1 MTTPLPSLNALRAF
15 EAVVRLTGVSRAAE
29 ALHVTHGAVSRQ
41 LRALEDELGLSLFHR
56 EGRSLVP
63 TAAAAQLAEA
73 TGIAFA
79 GISDAIAR
87 IRRAEAQAPL
97 VLGCAASVLA
107 RWIIPRLPQLERDL
121 PALQL
126 HLSPQE
132 SMPDEGLSGLD
143 AALVLHAPPWPDAWQ
158 VYDLAPE
165 RIGPVLANNHAAADL
180 LRSNPPHSL
189 LQQPLLHTA
198 SRPQAWPDW
207 AQRMGLDPNLLQLG
221 TGFDH
226 LYYLLEAASAGLGI
240 AIAPEPLV
248 REDIAN
254 GRLIAP
260 FGFVETR
267 ARWLL
272 CCRRDWA
279 DSRLP
284 DLADWLRHALQDP
297 SLQASMPNTER
308 TASAGEIDSRG

>member
-1 MTTPLPSLNALRAF
+1 MTRPLPSLNALRAF
-15 EAVVRLTGVSRAAE
+15 EAVVRLAGVSRAAE
-29 ALHVTHGAVSRQ
+29 ALHVTHGAISRQ
-41 LRALEDELGLSLFHR
+41 LRALEDELGFDLFHR

-63 TAAAAQLAEA
+63 TAAAVQLAEA
-73 TGIAFA
+73 TGMAFS
-79 GISDAIAR
+79 GINDAIAR
-87 IRRAEAQAPL
+87 IRREEAQAPL
-97 VLGCAASVLA
+97 VLGCSASVLA
-107 RWIIPRLPQLERDL
+107 RWIIPRLPQLEHDL

-132 SMPDEGLSGLD
+132 SMPDEILSGLD
-143 AALVLHAPPWPDAWQ
+143 AAFVLHAPPWPDSWQ

-165 RIGPVLANNHAAADL
+165 RIGPVLASNHAAADL
-180 LRSNPPHSL
+180 LRSNPPDSL

-207 AQRMGLDPNLLQLG
+207 AQRMGLDPNLLQFG

-248 REDIAN
+248 HEDIAS

-260 FGFVETR
+260 FGFIETS

-279 DSRLP
+279 DPRLP
-284 DLADWLRHALQDP
+284 HLADWLRQALQDP
-297 SLQASMPNTER
+297 SLQPSTPKIGHKAR
-308 TASAGEIDSRG
+308 AGEADKRA